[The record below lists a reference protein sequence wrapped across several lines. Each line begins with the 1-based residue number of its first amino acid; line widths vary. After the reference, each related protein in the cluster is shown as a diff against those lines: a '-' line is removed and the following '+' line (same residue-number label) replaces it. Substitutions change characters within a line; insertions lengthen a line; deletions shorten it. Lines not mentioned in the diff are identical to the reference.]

1 MSDFP
6 PSPSRWVSER
16 QIGGYAYRAAFYPG
30 FVRSVLVNDHPVY
43 TQDPD
48 GPNPFVLPASA
59 RRPWAN
65 SVFEM
70 DCGKGYRFSIQ
81 LEDPQHVV
89 ASIQVTLRNPDAEP
103 VVASGVSGDA
113 SADVAGAGGVSLE
126 ATGDVVTIL
135 NSPML
140 CPPNCPE

>member
-1 MSDFP
+1 MSDLP

-16 QIGGYAYRAAFYPG
+16 QVGGFAYRAAFYPG
-30 FVRSVLVNDHPVY
+30 FVGSVLVNGQAVY
-43 TQDPD
+43 TQGTD

-70 DCGKGYRFSIQ
+70 DSGKGYRFSIQ

-89 ASIQVTLRNPDAEP
+89 ASIQVTLRDPDAEP
-103 VVASGVSGDA
+103 VAAAGVSGGV
-113 SADVAGAGGVSLE
+113 SADVGGPGGGSLDAAGDGVTLLDS
-126 ATGDVVTIL
+126 AVV
-135 NSPML
+135 
-140 CPPNCPE
+140 